1 MLKKIRLY
9 GILAKKFGKEF
20 RLDVESTSEAM
31 RALSVQVLGFEHF
44 MLHAHEQGL
53 EFAVFQDKQNIS
65 EAELGMST
73 SAKVIKVVPK
83 IRGAG
88 GGVLNLVLG
97 AVMIAAAFVTG
108 GTSLAAWGALQG
120 ALVGAGIGMLVGG
133 VAQMLMP
140 KIDTTQDQ
148 NQDGNR
154 ANKGF
159 GGAVTTIAQ
168 GNPVPVLYGQR
179 EVGGFIASAGQYP
192 EDLM

>member
-1 MLKKIRLY
+1 MLKKIKLY

-20 RLDVESTSEAM
+20 HLAVDNTREAM
-31 RALSVQVLGFEHF
+31 RALSVQVQGFEHF

-53 EFAVFQDKQNIS
+53 EFAVFQDDQNIG
-65 EAELGMST
+65 ETELDMNT

-83 IRGAG
+83 VKGAG
-88 GGVLNLVLG
+88 GDNGVLQTILG
-97 AVMIAAAFVTG
+97 AVMVVVGVVLMYVPG
-108 GTSLAAWGALQG
+108 GQTFAPSLI
-120 ALVGAGIGMLVGG
+120 GAGIGMMIGG
-133 VAQMLMP
+133 VAMMLMP
-140 KIDTTQDQ
+140 KIDNQDQ
-148 NQDGNR
+148 NQDGNK

-159 GGAVTTIAQ
+159 GGAVTTVAQ

>member
-1 MLKKIRLY
+1 MLKTIKLY

-20 RLDVESTSEAM
+20 HLAVDNTREAM
-31 RALSVQVLGFEHF
+31 RALCVQVPGFEHF

-65 EAELGMST
+65 EAELDMST

-83 IRGAG
+83 VKGAG
-88 GGVLNLVLG
+88 GNGVLQVILG
-97 AVMIAAAFVTG
+97 AILVVVGYFTFGA
-108 GTSLAAWGALQG
+108 TSPYGVALI
-120 ALVGAGIGMLVGG
+120 GAGIGTMVGG

-140 KIDTTQDQ
+140 QADTLQDE
-148 NQDGNR
+148 NQDGNK

-159 GGAVTTIAQ
+159 GSAVTTVAQ

>member
-1 MLKKIRLY
+1 MLKTIKLY
-9 GILAKKFGKEF
+9 GILAKRFGKEF
-20 RLDVESTSEAM
+20 RLDVENTREAM
-31 RALSVQVLGFEHF
+31 RALSVQVQGFEHF

-53 EFAVFQDKQNIS
+53 EFAVFQDEQNIG
-65 EAELGMST
+65 ETELDMST

-83 IRGAG
+83 VKGAG
-88 GGVLNLVLG
+88 GNGVLQVILG
-97 AVMIAAAFVTG
+97 AILVVVGYFTF
-108 GTSLAAWGALQG
+108 GTTSPYGVALI
-120 ALVGAGIGMLVGG
+120 GAGIGTMVGG

-140 KIDTTQDQ
+140 QADTLQDE
-148 NQDGNR
+148 NQDGNK

-159 GGAVTTIAQ
+159 GSAVTTVAQ

>member
-1 MLKKIRLY
+1 MLKTIKLY
-9 GILAKKFGKEF
+9 GVLAKKFGKEF
-20 RLDVESTSEAM
+20 RLDVENTREAM
-31 RALSVQVLGFEHF
+31 RALCVQVPGFEHF

-65 EAELGMST
+65 ETELDMST

-83 IRGAG
+83 VKGAG
-88 GGVLNLVLG
+88 GAVQTIIGAVLVVVG
-97 AVMIAAAFVTG
+97 AVMVFTG
-108 GTSLAAWGALQG
+108 
-120 ALVGAGIGMLVGG
+120 VGAPVGMALIGAGAGMMVGG
-133 VAQMLMP
+133 IAMMLMP
-140 KIDTTQDQ
+140 KIENQDQ
-148 NQDGNR
+148 NQDGNK

-159 GGAVTTIAQ
+159 GGAVTTVAQ

>member
-20 RLDVESTSEAM
+20 HLAVDNTREAM
-31 RALSVQVLGFEHF
+31 RALSVQVPGFEHF

-65 EAELGMST
+65 ETELDMST

-83 IRGAG
+83 VKGAG
-88 GGVLNLVLG
+88 GAVQTILG
-97 AVMIAAAFVTG
+97 AVLVVVGIVVTG
-108 GTSLAAWGALQG
+108 MSFGSAGA
-120 ALVGAGIGMLVGG
+120 VGAALIGAGVGMMVGG
-133 VAQMLMP
+133 IAMMLMP
-140 KIDTTQDQ
+140 KIENQDQ
-148 NQDGNR
+148 NQDGNK

-159 GGAVTTIAQ
+159 GGAVTTVAQ